1 MNRTETSELLTLMS
15 LVDNR
20 AVTPEMVI
28 VWHEIL
34 DGILYLEAVAAM
46 KAHYRTSTKW
56 LMPGHLVELVEQSR
70 TEARRE
76 PAKQRRLM
84 REWLNQHEIDW
95 VRYEAGDP
103 DVVAEVAELRRT
115 ETAVAVSH
123 A

>member
-28 VWHEIL
+28 VWHELL

-70 TEARRE
+70 AEARRE

-84 REWLNQHEIDW
+84 REWLDQHEIDW

-103 DVVAEVAELRRT
+103 EVVAEAERARHREAAIT
-115 ETAVAVSH
+115 SG
-123 A
+123 